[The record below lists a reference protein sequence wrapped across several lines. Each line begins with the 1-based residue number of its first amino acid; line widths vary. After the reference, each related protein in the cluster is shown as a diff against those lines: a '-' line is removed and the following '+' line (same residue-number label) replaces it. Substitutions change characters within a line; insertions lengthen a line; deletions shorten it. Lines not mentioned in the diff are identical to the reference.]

1 MFLTPHRKFAFLAA
15 ALATYAIG
23 PMSAEL
29 EQVRLSATAAGTT
42 GCWHQSDQP
51 MINNVNYQ
59 CATLRGGA
67 PKHADASRR
76 LGLRRPALFLPL
88 FPRCDG
94 RCRSVESIGNVLAYY
109 VTARAAAH
117 AGNLDFLLMM
127 RTDCPYAH
135 HVLQLVPKVVPAPL
149 GGGAPSYE
157 AAAAVACDGYPDTLS
172 HKTRAWWPAVPRF
185 RLELR
190 AAIAAWATKNS
201 FPPAAAYATQGS
213 NPRPADR
220 VPGRSCSATHM
231 CEPRLGQAVRRRGR
245 PP

>member
-1 MFLTPHRKFAFLAA
+1 MA
-15 ALATYAIG
+15 
-23 PMSAEL
+23 AEL

-88 FPRCDG
+88 FPGCDG

-135 HVLQLVPKVVPAPL
+135 HVLQLLPKVVPAPL

-157 AAAAVACDGYPDTLS
+157 LTLTLTLGLTLALVLTLTLTLTRRAQLRGSCGGRVRRLPGHAVTQDARLVARGAAL
-172 HKTRAWWPAVPRF
+172 PA
-185 RLELR
+185 R
-190 AAIAAWATKNS
+190 AA
-201 FPPAAAYATQGS
+201 
-213 NPRPADR
+213 
-220 VPGRSCSATHM
+220 
-231 CEPRLGQAVRRRGR
+231 RGHR
-245 PP
+245 GVGD